1 MSRFYYANRNSNID
15 DRSSLELTSLDEFR
29 PGPPSRF
36 NPTDQDGIP
45 DAISWRVNGVDGS
58 RHTLDGAKGPRYAI
72 ESSDSLSQIVC
83 ADEFGR
89 TRVVHDRGHLDDAIG
104 AAQAAQL
111 TEAAGPRW
119 DGAPTPVATPSTT
132 SGLTE
137 SEPAALVGSA
147 SSPIAE
153 AVEASVRAPVDEGIA
168 DSASVEQSMPVNTE
182 PVAEESAPVEAAPV
196 APAPEADGFLL
207 GVNLAGAEFG
217 ADSARYGYDYIYPGD
232 ESVDYYAS
240 KGMDVIRLPFQWE
253 HLQPAMN
260 GPLDPEELQRIET
273 VVDYANSKG
282 MKVILDVHDYGYGYG
297 NMIGTSDTPNAAF
310 ADFWGKLAG
319 EFADN
324 PDVIFGLMNEPHD
337 QSAGQWLE
345 SANAAIAAIRE
356 AGATQQV
363 LVPGTYWDGAWSWT
377 TSDNASVIG
386 TGIKD
391 PANNFAFEVHQYL
404 DSNGSGT
411 NPNIASETIGVE
423 RLAAATAWAEETG
436 NKLFLGEFGVADD
449 PTSLAALD
457 NMLTYMRAHPDAWQ
471 GAAYWA
477 GGPWWGDYMYS
488 VEPTG
493 GVDKPQMDVLE
504 QHA

>member
-1 MSRFYYANRNSNID
+1 M
-15 DRSSLELTSLDEFR
+15 
-29 PGPPSRF
+29 
-36 NPTDQDGIP
+36 
-45 DAISWRVNGVDGS
+45 
-58 RHTLDGAKGPRYAI
+58 
-72 ESSDSLSQIVC
+72 
-83 ADEFGR
+83 
-89 TRVVHDRGHLDDAIG
+89 
-104 AAQAAQL
+104 
-111 TEAAGPRW
+111 
-119 DGAPTPVATPSTT
+119 
-132 SGLTE
+132 
-137 SEPAALVGSA
+137 
-147 SSPIAE
+147 
-153 AVEASVRAPVDEGIA
+153 
-168 DSASVEQSMPVNTE
+168 
-182 PVAEESAPVEAAPV
+182 
-196 APAPEADGFLL
+196 

-217 ADSARYGYDYIYPGD
+217 GDSARYGYDYIYPGA
-232 ESVDYYAS
+232 ESIDYYAS
-240 KGMDVIRLPFQWE
+240 KGMEVIRLPFQWE
-253 HLQPAMN
+253 HLQPTMN
-260 GPLDPEELQRIET
+260 GPLNTEELQRIET

-297 NMIGTSDTPNAAF
+297 NMIGTDGTPNAAF
-310 ADFWGKLAG
+310 ADFWGKLAS

-337 QSAGQWLE
+337 QTAGQWLE

-363 LVPGTYWDGAWSWT
+363 LVPGTYWDGAWTWT

-423 RLAAATAWAEETG
+423 RLEAATAWAEETG

-488 VEPTG
+488 VEPTA